1 MIAFLLATFLINFL
15 VECFSFYDL
24 NKPFEENIQSNYQ
37 FDVAQIKPPPIN
49 KSHERDFLGYRIA
62 TPLGIPACAVMTSNG
77 IEIAS
82 KLGFSVFTYKTIR
95 SKQVKAFEVP
105 NICFVECNEHVDRSH
120 IGKQF
125 IAHNNPTE
133 SLKEIAICNSI
144 GNACPDLKWVKED
157 IKKARSSLN
166 DRQVLIVSVFG
177 QGEDLQSTAF
187 DFGCTAQSAVQAGA
201 QIIELNLSCPNI
213 HQDFYY
219 KSVKAVAQITQKV
232 CSMVKVP
239 VIIKVG
245 IFNNKEHMREVFKA
259 AAAAGAK
266 GICGINS
273 VPVRAINPETKKP
286 FFGTSRIVSGLS
298 GAPIRNAAKEF
309 IKNACEIIKEEKLD
323 LVILATGGITQ
334 PEHFQEFLNAGATI
348 AMSATGFMWNPYIA
362 IDFFK

>member
-1 MIAFLLATFLINFL
+1 MIAFWLIFLITSSI
-15 VECFSFYDL
+15 ECSFFYDL
-24 NKPFEENIQSNYQ
+24 NKSFEENIQSSYE
-37 FDVAQIKPPPIN
+37 FDCAQIKSPPIN
-49 KSHERDFLGYRIA
+49 KLWERDFLGYRIA
-62 TPLGIPACAVMTSNG
+62 TPLGIPACAVMMSNG

-95 SKQVKAFEVP
+95 SKQVQAFEVP
-105 NICFVECNEHVDRSH
+105 NICFVECNEQVDRPH

-125 IAHNNPTE
+125 SANLNAPE
-133 SLKEIAICNSI
+133 NFENLAICNSI

-157 IKKARSSLN
+157 IKKARAFLN
-166 DRQVLIVSVFG
+166 DKQVLIVSVFG
-177 QGEDLQSTAF
+177 EGGDLQSTAF
-187 DFGCTAQSAVQAGA
+187 DFGCTAQFAVKAGA

-219 KSVKAVAQITQKV
+219 KSAKTVAQITKKV

-245 IFNNKEHMREVFKA
+245 IFNDKEHMKEVLKA
-259 AAAAGAK
+259 AASAGAK

-273 VPVRAINPETKKP
+273 VPVRAINHETKRP

-298 GAPIRNAAKEF
+298 GAPIRNAATAF
-309 IKNACEIIKEEKLD
+309 IKNACDIIKEEKLN
-323 LVILATGGITQ
+323 LTVLATGGITQ
-334 PEHFQEFLNAGATI
+334 SEHFHEFLNVGATI

-362 IDFFK
+362 VHFFQ